1 MHCSRSSDEDSD
13 EDEMEEDD
21 LEEDENFEEG
31 VSRARPGTSVSGV
44 NGSSPNG
51 GSPRGTS
58 PRGRSPRAQTSMSSM
73 QTEPIQ
79 VPDLEPE
86 KQHSLEEALLKQMEM
101 QKRLHEQLEV
111 PLSPLTSKPLHASF
125 TWEMESGLVWSTQPL
140 QQS

>member
-1 MHCSRSSDEDSD
+1 M
-13 EDEMEEDD
+13 
-21 LEEDENFEEG
+21 EEDENFEEG
-31 VSRARPGTSVSGV
+31 ISRARPGTSVSGV

-58 PRGRSPRAQTSMSSM
+58 PRGRSPRGAFLRAQESLSSLQM
-73 QTEPIQ
+73 EPIQ

-111 PLSPLTSKPLHASF
+111 LPSAL
-125 TWEMESGLVWSTQPL
+125 
-140 QQS
+140 